1 MGQTPT
7 AYWALGPKSLPL
19 FTDRLPLTTLLTE
32 LPTDAR
38 ASPYIYDLA
47 DLSNSGCQS
56 LTSCSVKLLH
66 SIINIPGFWVHV
78 NLPDS
83 S

>member
-1 MGQTPT
+1 MLPNGANPKLPT
-7 AYWALGPKSLPL
+7 GHWAPKSLPL

-47 DLSNSGCQS
+47 DLS
-56 LTSCSVKLLH
+56 KLWV
-66 SIINIPGFWVHV
+66 SIIYFLQCKVTA
-78 NLPDS
+78 LKS
-83 S
+83 